1 MRKIE
6 SGKLFLGITLLVLGT
21 LLLLEAFSLEFC
33 SVLNF
38 LFDLWPLFLIYIGF
52 RKLPLKKA
60 QKETPTPASS

>member
-6 SGKLFLGITLLVLGT
+6 SGKLFLGITLFVLGIF
-21 LLLLEAFSLEFC
+21 LLLEAFSLRLC
-33 SVLNF
+33 SILNF

-52 RKLPLKKA
+52 RKLPFKKS